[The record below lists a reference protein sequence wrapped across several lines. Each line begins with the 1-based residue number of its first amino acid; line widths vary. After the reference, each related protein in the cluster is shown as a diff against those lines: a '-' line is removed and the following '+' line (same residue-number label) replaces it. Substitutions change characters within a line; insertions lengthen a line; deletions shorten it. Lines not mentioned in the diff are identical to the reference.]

1 MNVPPVAP
9 IHTEWR
15 SCGPPRG
22 FSLPLCFND
31 SDSDLSNIG
40 TPVPE
45 KVQMIIESLRSTQ
58 SSLEM
63 GDETEGDVLSGQEA
77 RPQGCKARRLGG
89 PVAGPMP
96 KCRGPTDAR
105 LPEMFS
111 PVSSGSQ
118 DSDSDDSVDR
128 GIEEAIQEYLKEK
141 DGHKRKAEP
150 ATNVLPP
157 SKILRK
163 DQTFQEV
170 PNPHSKSIKVLTTSN
185 QAPKI
190 VKTEA
195 HTAPLMPALKKPT
208 KSKAPLKENP
218 LKIVGTCKG
227 TAVRKMSPA
236 LEQRRGSS
244 IMNSVSDK
252 VTVKAAVKLDEDSP
266 DSSSDDGIEEAI
278 QLYQLEKKEERHE
291 LGDKESYKPLVL
303 QEEDSDSSS
312 DDGIED
318 AIRSYQLE
326 KQNEN
331 KIVLKPSSLK
341 QRPMSKVT
349 SSHSPVI
356 SNSTQEIKRNK
367 LSRKKKKKNESHVE
381 SLLST
386 SANLKVNTTTTAEL
400 MCAEAILDI
409 SKAVMPEVFHPNVSL
424 PAGKSSE
431 ASSLLISSGYQGNRS
446 DDSSV
451 DSEDGI
457 EQEIRKFLEQKAQ
470 MHKRGPDDSSCAS
483 TGLDPAHQAGGPDG
497 VNKPNLEM
505 PKQSQKKATKLF
517 LTQKKKLRREACG
530 GGIGKPASKEE
541 RATEQKIK
549 DECIP
554 KLLTERD
561 SGSSPSVS
569 CQRGSPPLEARSDR
583 MEQSDGDKSSSLD
596 SDEDLDTAIK
606 DLLKTKKKL
615 KKKTRDLKL
624 KSRKSLKAVEAV
636 SGNTLQ
642 FKRPPTEVSPKPTVL
657 KRTTANTKSRIE
669 SKESPRMTKST
680 PQLKH
685 LSNKRGDSSNQASE
699 TGRSEGNGLLVARSG
714 ESNQV
719 VVQIKDDSSSVDSDD
734 SIELEIRKFLAEKA
748 KVSTPMGAAIVEQ
761 QQNSDVNAGPHPL
774 LEKDIKLEN
783 QLAEIPQVR
792 CVPFPDARS
801 PRWPSDHREKQDGGV
816 SSNTPTALPSYPSS
830 TSNLPR
836 NPCLSS
842 AFTHRSSPLEPA
854 DGAGPAR
861 TLKRRRSSSGK
872 SDAQSITSEVMRFRP
887 VLGPDALPPSTDS
900 EGLRESQ
907 AIPPIAET
915 IDKIQSPNPFHTTS
929 PNVGETTAATLC
941 PHPFGDGM
949 SHRRSTEPTPITPVP
964 VCTSARTNRPIV
976 PFHCSLAMPASAS
989 SRPPLPPP
997 ALTPTPGRQRPG
1009 RYFMQGLVPEGHW
1022 GQGSTPGLS
1031 HRVVHAVRDQ
1041 TTFVPLS
1048 ASKTHHVQVKSREAS
1063 EGKDGRAVIAGEREN
1078 GRESETIEGR
1088 GRIGREEE
1096 DCVDET
1102 ESDESRS
1109 PVKKQGVSTL

>member
-1 MNVPPVAP
+1 MYLMNVPPVAP

-15 SCGPPRG
+15 SCGPPLG

-63 GDETEGDVLSGQEA
+63 GDETEGNVLSGQEA
-77 RPQGCKARRLGG
+77 RPQGCKARGLGG
-89 PVAGPMP
+89 PMAGPMP
-96 KCRGPTDAR
+96 KCRGPTDAC
-105 LPEMFS
+105 LSEMFS
-111 PVSSGSQ
+111 PVGSGSQ

-141 DGHKRKAEP
+141 DGHKRKAEHT
-150 ATNVLPP
+150 TNVLPP

-170 PNPHSKSIKVLTTSN
+170 PNPHSKSIKVLITSN

-195 HTAPLMPALKKPT
+195 HTAPLMAPLKKPT

-218 LKIVGTCKG
+218 CKRVDTCKG
-227 TAVRKMSPA
+227 IAVKKMSPA
-236 LEQRRGSS
+236 LEQRTGSS
-244 IMNSVSDK
+244 ITNSVSDK
-252 VTVKAAVKLDEDSP
+252 VTVKAAVKLEEDSL

-291 LGDKESYKPLVL
+291 LGDKETWKPLVL

-326 KQNEN
+326 KQNE
-331 KIVLKPSSLK
+331 KTTVLKPSFLK
-341 QRPMSKVT
+341 QRPMSKVP
-349 SSHSPVI
+349 SSRSSVI
-356 SNSTQEIKRNK
+356 SNSTPEMKRNK
-367 LSRKKKKKNESHVE
+367 LSRKRKKRNESNVE

-386 SANLKVNTTTTAEL
+386 AASLKVNTTTTAEL

-409 SKAVMPEVFHPNVSL
+409 SKAVMPEVFNPNVNL
-424 PAGKSSE
+424 PTSRSSE
-431 ASSLLISSGYQGNRS
+431 PSSLLISSGYLGNRS

-470 MHKRGPDDSSCAS
+470 MHKRGPDDSCSS
-483 TGLDPAHQAGGPDG
+483 TGLDQAHKASGPDG
-497 VNKPNLEM
+497 VNKPNLEI
-505 PKQSQKKATKLF
+505 PKQSQKKATKLL
-517 LTQKKKLRREACG
+517 LTQKKKMRREG
-530 GGIGKPASKEE
+530 SGGKPASKEE
-541 RATEQKIK
+541 RATDRKIK

-569 CQRGSPPLEARSDR
+569 CQRGSPPLEARSER

-615 KKKTRDLKL
+615 KKKTRDLKF
-624 KSRKSLKAVEAV
+624 KSRKGLKAVEAV

-642 FKRPPTEVSPKPTVL
+642 FKRLPPEVSPKPTVL
-657 KRTTANTKSRIE
+657 KRTTANTKNRSE
-669 SKESPRMTKST
+669 SQESPRMTKST
-680 PQLKH
+680 PQHKP
-685 LSNKRGDSSNQASE
+685 LSNKRGDSFNQASQ
-699 TGRSEGNGLLVARSG
+699 TGRSEGNALLETGSG

-719 VVQIKDDSSSVDSDD
+719 VVQIKEDSSSVDSDD
-734 SIELEIRKFLAEKA
+734 SIEQEIRKFLAEKA
-748 KVSTPMGAAIVEQ
+748 KVSTPLGASIVELK
-761 QQNSDVNAGPHPL
+761 QNSDVNAGPHPL

-783 QLAEIPQVR
+783 QLAEIPKVS
-792 CVPFPDARS
+792 CVQS
-801 PRWPSDHREKQDGGV
+801 PRWPSDHRENQDGGV
-816 SSNTPTALPSYPSS
+816 SSNTPSALPTFPSS
-830 TSNLPR
+830 TSYLPR

-842 AFTHRSSPLEPA
+842 TFTHRSSSLEPA

-861 TLKRRRSSSGK
+861 TLKRKRSISGK
-872 SDAQSITSEVMRFRP
+872 RDSQSITSEVMRFRSAP
-887 VLGPDALPPSTDS
+887 GPDALPPSTDS
-900 EGLRESQ
+900 EGFHESQ
-907 AIPPIAET
+907 AIPPTSET

-929 PNVGETTAATLC
+929 PNVGETTATTVC
-941 PHPFGDGM
+941 PHSFGDGM
-949 SHRRSTEPTPITPVP
+949 SHQRSTDPTPITPAP

-976 PFHCSLAMPASAS
+976 PFHCSLAMPASAG

-997 ALTPTPGRQRPG
+997 ALTPTPGRQHPG
-1009 RYFMQGLVPEGHW
+1009 RYFMQGLVPGGHW
-1022 GQGSTPGLS
+1022 GQGSTPDLS
-1031 HRVVHAVRDQ
+1031 HRVVHTVRDQ

-1048 ASKTHHVQVKSREAS
+1048 ASKTNHVQVKSRDAS
-1063 EGKDGRAVIAGEREN
+1063 EGKDSRAVIAGEREN
-1078 GRESETIEGR
+1078 GRESETREGR

-1096 DCVDET
+1096 ECVDET